1 MESFEVKKY
10 LRRPTR
16 IYGDIVVLQEKIENL
31 RLNMLP
37 RAISYDKD
45 RVQTSPQDPMPDFA
59 AKIDELDRLMVKLMG
74 EYYESIGDIQEVI
87 EQIENEDAKLILAK
101 RYVGQ
106 KKWDVIMR
114 EVPRSR
120 RSLFNYHRIGLRAAE
135 KILAQKQK

>member
-16 IYGDIVVLQEKIENL
+16 LYGDIVVLQEKIENL

-74 EYYESIGDIQEVI
+74 EYYESVDEI
-87 EQIENEDAKLILAK
+87 EKTIAQVDNADARAVLAK

-106 KKWDVIMR
+106 KSWRVIEN
-114 EVPRSR
+114 EVPLSR
-120 RSLFNYHRIGLRAAE
+120 ASVFNYHKTGLRAVE
-135 KILAQKQK
+135 KILAQK

>member
-16 IYGDIVVLQEKIENL
+16 LYGDIVVLQEKIENL

-74 EYYESIGDIQEVI
+74 EYYESIDEIEKTIAEVD
-87 EQIENEDAKLILAK
+87 NEDARLILAK

-106 KKWDVIMR
+106 KSWSTIEN
-114 EVPRSR
+114 EVPWARMTIFR
-120 RSLFNYHRIGLRAAE
+120 RHSLGLRAVE
-135 KILAQKQK
+135 RILRENKN

>member
-16 IYGDIVVLQEKIENL
+16 LYGDIVVLQEKIENL

-45 RVQTSPQDPMPDFA
+45 RVQTSSQDPMPDFA

-74 EYYESIGDIQEVI
+74 EYYESIDEIEKTIAEVD
-87 EQIENEDAKLILAK
+87 NEDARLILAK

-106 KKWDVIMR
+106 KSWNTIEN
-114 EVPRSR
+114 EVPWARMTIFR
-120 RSLFNYHRIGLRAAE
+120 RHSLGLRAVE
-135 KILAQKQK
+135 RILRENKN